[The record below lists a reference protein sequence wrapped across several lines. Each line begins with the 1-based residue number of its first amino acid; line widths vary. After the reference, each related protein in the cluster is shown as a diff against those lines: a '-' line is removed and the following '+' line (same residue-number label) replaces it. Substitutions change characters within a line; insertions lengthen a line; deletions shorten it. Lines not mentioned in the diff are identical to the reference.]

1 MNKREIIGRLKR
13 RYPEATKIF
22 QDEYKHWIVE
32 ISELDGWYETFH
44 AFAVRNEKLQFI
56 GTTTCEY

>member
-22 QDEYKHWIVE
+22 QDEFEGNKYGRE
-32 ISELDGWYETFH
+32 I
-44 AFAVRNEKLQFI
+44 K
-56 GTTTCEY
+56 